1 MTDSGQNNSKRVATR
16 WQAFINANA
25 NYVNY
30 PCYCP
35 LGRNSTVTQ
44 PVTSIQRSP
53 PSLSIRSPLASVVIY
68 NIPITSGDSVQI
80 LFSWNESEV
89 PQCRPMCVSWGVR
102 VREWWD
108 NVMDLRETQGNI
120 KALWW
125 GEIEGTLGYGYQ
137 KWVRKHR
144 RLGAIGLY
152 MGYWGET
159 LRGNWGNNEVWLL
172 RGVLESESFISIS
185 QPLYNGIN
193 W

>member
-1 MTDSGQNNSKRVATR
+1 MTDSGQSNSKRVALR

-108 NVMDLRETQGNI
+108 NVMDTGKYKGVMMRGDWGNI
-120 KALWW
+120 GVWISEVSA
-125 GEIEGTLGYGYQ
+125 ETS
-137 KWVRKHR
+137 
-144 RLGAIGLY
+144 
-152 MGYWGET
+152 T
-159 LRGNWGNNEVWLL
+159 LRGNRAIYGLL
-172 RGVLESESFISIS
+172 REDIEGKLREQWGVVIEGSVRIRIIYFNLTTTLQWYKLIKR
-185 QPLYNGIN
+185 L
-193 W
+193 